1 MSTRNT
7 IAPAFGVSAVG
18 PESGQK
24 PGPESRSS
32 RSGPTA
38 SYSKFVAS
46 KLATPP
52 ATGFRCDSDWGHLF
66 DFQRD
71 LVSWALRRGR
81 AAIFANTGLG
91 KTRMQLTW
99 ADEVAR
105 ESGGAV
111 LILAPLAVA
120 QQTSD
125 EASAV
130 GIRARVARDG
140 SDVDES
146 ASVWI
151 TNYDRLHRF
160 DPSDFDGVVLDESS
174 VIKHHD
180 SKTLG
185 VLLESFRDHRY
196 KLACTA
202 TPAPNDW
209 VELGT
214 HAEFLGVC
222 SRTEMLSEFFVHDGG
237 KTQDW
242 RLKGHAR
249 GEFWRWVS
257 SWGALVRHPADLGY
271 VAHRYDLP
279 TLTVVDHVVPS
290 GDAHLAAGM
299 LFAGVELGGLA
310 KRRRARKATLD
321 ARVAAAADLVNSS
334 PGPWV
339 VWCDLNA
346 EGEAL
351 RGAIPD
357 AREVRGSDK
366 PEHKEE
372 TLRAFARG
380 EIRVLVTKPK
390 IAGFGLNWQH
400 CAQVC
405 FVGVTDSWES
415 YYQAVRRCWRF
426 GQDKPV
432 HVHII
437 TSDLEGDVLH
447 NLRRKDK
454 AAADLADSL
463 AAETS
468 DSVRSQIVG
477 ATRTTNTYQPATP
490 MEIPS
495 WLKSEF
501 LTSA

>member
-1 MSTRNT
+1 MDY
-7 IAPAFGVSAVG
+7 
-18 PESGQK
+18 ES
-24 PGPESRSS
+24 
-32 RSGPTA
+32 
-38 SYSKFVAS
+38 FVAS

-52 ATGFRCDSDWGHLF
+52 PTGFQARSEWGHLF
-66 DFQRD
+66 DFQMD

-99 ADEVAR
+99 ANEVAR
-105 ESGGAV
+105 ESDEMV

-120 QQTSD
+120 QQTAD
-125 EASAV
+125 EAAEV
-130 GIRARVARDG
+130 GIPARVARDG
-140 SDVDES
+140 GDVDGT
-146 ASVWI
+146 ARVWV

-160 DPSDFDGVVLDESS
+160 DPANFAGVVLDESS

-222 SRTEMLSEFFVHDGG
+222 SRAEMLSEFFVHDGG

-249 GEFWRWVS
+249 GEFWRWVA
-257 SWGALVRHPADLGY
+257 SWGALVRHPSDLGY
-271 VAHRYDLP
+271 DAHRYDLP
-279 TLTVVDHVVPS
+279 PLEVSDHIVAS
-290 GDAHLAAGM
+290 GDAHIGTGM
-299 LFAGVELGGLA
+299 LFAGVELGGIA
-310 KRRRARKATLD
+310 ERRRARKATLA
-321 ARVAAAADLVNSS
+321 ARVEKAAELVNGSD
-334 PGPWV
+334 GPWV

-351 RGAIPD
+351 RAAIPD
-357 AREVRGSDK
+357 AVEVKGADK
-366 PEHKEE
+366 PEQKESA
-372 TLRAFARG
+372 LRAFAAG
-380 EIRVLVTKPK
+380 DVRVLVTKPK

-400 CAQVC
+400 CAQVL

-426 GQDKPV
+426 GQDQPV
-432 HVHII
+432 SVHIV

-447 NLRRKDK
+447 NLRRKD
-454 AAADLADSL
+454 AAADELASSL
-463 AAETS
+463 ASETS
-468 DSVRSQIVG
+468 DAVRSQIVG
-477 ATRTTNTYQPATP
+477 AARTTNSYQPSIL
-490 MEIPS
+490 MEVPE
-495 WLKSEF
+495 WLLSES